1 MMNDEINKSF
11 TEVLDVINHM
21 EEKLYVKIPKEF
33 IKLITENRDKNYEI
47 TIDYSRGIN
56 ESNLLK
62 ETRVIL
68 SLIYRNYI
76 CSEEE
81 REKLFLEDKEVQK
94 RHKEELN
101 KIYAVNFKRKV
112 QNKEKDEKHIE
123 NIKKQMVKYKKESLL
138 QKGLNMI
145 LNLIKNKTKQ
155 NNI

>member
-1 MMNDEINKSF
+1 MNDEINKSF

-112 QNKEKDEKHIE
+112 QNKEKDEKHLE

-145 LNLIKNKTKQ
+145 LNLIKNKTK
-155 NNI
+155 

>member
-1 MMNDEINKSF
+1 MNDEINKSF

-112 QNKEKDEKHIE
+112 QNKEKDEKHLE

-145 LNLIKNKTKQ
+145 LNLIKNKTKK
-155 NNI
+155 

>member
-1 MMNDEINKSF
+1 MNDEINKSF
-11 TEVLDVINHM
+11 TEVLDIINHM

-112 QNKEKDEKHIE
+112 QNKEKDEKHLE
-123 NIKKQMVKYKKESLL
+123 NTKKQMVKYKK
-138 QKGLNMI
+138 
-145 LNLIKNKTKQ
+145 
-155 NNI
+155 

>member
-112 QNKEKDEKHIE
+112 QNKEKDEKHLE
-123 NIKKQMVKYKKESLL
+123 NTKKQMVKYKKESLL

-145 LNLIKNKTKQ
+145 LNLIKNKTK
-155 NNI
+155 

>member
-112 QNKEKDEKHIE
+112 QNKEKDEKHLE

-145 LNLIKNKTKQ
+145 LNLIKNKTK
-155 NNI
+155 

>member
-11 TEVLDVINHM
+11 TEVLDIINHM

-33 IKLITENRDKNYEI
+33 IKLITENQDKNYEI

-112 QNKEKDEKHIE
+112 QNKEKDEKHLE
-123 NIKKQMVKYKKESLL
+123 NTKKQMVKYKKESLL

-145 LNLIKNKTKQ
+145 LNLIKNKTK
-155 NNI
+155 

>member
-11 TEVLDVINHM
+11 TEVLDIINHM

-112 QNKEKDEKHIE
+112 QNKEKDEKHLE
-123 NIKKQMVKYKKESLL
+123 NTKKQMVKYKK
-138 QKGLNMI
+138 
-145 LNLIKNKTKQ
+145 
-155 NNI
+155 

>member
-1 MMNDEINKSF
+1 MNDEINKSF

-68 SLIYRNYI
+68 SLIYISPKEAKYLASSKSFPLSRFSKTSINLVFSSKI
-76 CSEEE
+76 TSP
-81 REKLFLEDKEVQK
+81 KLHDKT
-94 RHKEELN
+94 
-101 KIYAVNFKRKV
+101 I
-112 QNKEKDEKHIE
+112 
-123 NIKKQMVKYKKESLL
+123 SL
-138 QKGLNMI
+138 
-145 LNLIKNKTKQ
+145 TFSP
-155 NNI
+155 